1 MSTPITI
8 TFILFI
14 ATTLLTSSNA
24 AENATAQPLFPAI
37 LIFGDSTVDTGNN
50 NYPINTFFRA
60 THLPYGIDLPNHEAN
75 GRFSNGKLIPD
86 ILAAKYN
93 IKQLV
98 PPFLQ
103 PNLSDQ
109 EILTGV
115 CFASAGA
122 GYDDLTSLS
131 TQAIPVSEQPNMF
144 KSYIARLKSIV
155 GDKKAMEIVNNALVV
170 ISAGTNDFILNYYT
184 IPTRRLQYHHVSSYQ
199 DFILK
204 RLDNLIGVKFSNYG
218 NISCCA
224 RKC

>member
-1 MSTPITI
+1 MSTSNTI

-14 ATTLLTSSNA
+14 ATTLLASCNA
-24 AENATAQPLFPAI
+24 AENAASQPLFPAI

-109 EILTGV
+109 ENR
-115 CFASAGA
+115 S
-122 GYDDLTSLS
+122 
-131 TQAIPVSEQPNMF
+131 MF
-144 KSYIARLKSIV
+144 C
-155 GDKKAMEIVNNALVV
+155 
-170 ISAGTNDFILNYYT
+170 ISR
-184 IPTRRLQYHHVSSYQ
+184 RRL
-199 DFILK
+199 
-204 RLDNLIGVKFSNYG
+204 R
-218 NISCCA
+218 
-224 RKC
+224 